1 MWRFPLLF
9 VCLAISASAGDGSE
23 LRGVDSKAVGVYVQR
38 ENGKLRV
45 AWGPVFGECKIT
57 GDSGSPDC
65 VIDYWAAGTRGR
77 DGWQTGHKG
86 ERWRHV
92 GPVHALKEETTEGG
106 KKWTVHR
113 VLYLS
118 GRDIAAIHY
127 AECNAIGYKGLTVW
141 KGLSTEWGLVVDAA
155 EKAGL
160 LHLINDASLI
170 GKVHEVLGRG
180 EGAEASGWGRRA
192 VEGSCD

>member
-86 ERWRHV
+86 KRWRHV
-92 GPVHALKEETTEGG
+92 GATHALREEGSEDGR
-106 KKWTVHR
+106 KWIVHQ
-113 VLYLS
+113 VLYLNA
-118 GRDIAAIHY
+118 GDMVAIHY
-127 AECNAIGYKGLTVW
+127 AECGAIGYKGLTVW
-141 KGLSTEWGLVVDAA
+141 KGLSTEWGLVIDSAN
-155 EKAGL
+155 KAGVL
-160 LHLINDASLI
+160 QVINDANLL
-170 GKVHEVLGRG
+170 GKVHEVLSRKTQAKGSD
-180 EGAEASGWGRRA
+180 SGQ
-192 VEGSCD
+192 